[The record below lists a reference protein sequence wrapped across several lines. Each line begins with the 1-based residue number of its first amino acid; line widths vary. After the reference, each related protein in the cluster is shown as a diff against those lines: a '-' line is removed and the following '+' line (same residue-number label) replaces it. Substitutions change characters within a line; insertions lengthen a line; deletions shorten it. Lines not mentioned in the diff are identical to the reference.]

1 VVNLYL
7 NNSASIFFLFLG
19 WTFPWFFYGYFQS
32 IYVYHMYTCS
42 QTVILPAG
50 ARNFPGYL
58 VGFDLLIALH
68 PHICVNFP
76 GLFQNMIY
84 GLYISFINAACF
96 LDWFRWICLIYI

>member
-1 VVNLYL
+1 LV
-7 NNSASIFFLFLG
+7 
-19 WTFPWFFYGYFQS
+19 FYGYFLS

-68 PHICVNFP
+68 PHMCEFSWI
-76 GLFQNMIY
+76 
-84 GLYISFINAACF
+84 ISKYD
-96 LDWFRWICLIYI
+96 LWIVYLVY